1 MSFHEMEERPGSAA
15 ALSSS
20 QGPEALTPGD
30 SSSPS
35 PGLDR
40 LTPESSGNSSNG
52 DLGREEQGM
61 MMGPLLSNNDSS
73 GDDEIYELD
82 ERGSRETGRDY
93 SRPRNGFS
101 YAAEEERAVV
111 DKFDRRLVLFVAFL
125 YMLSF
130 LDRSKPADTEAND
143 LRIDIGNAYVAG
155 MDDDLTRRTAA
166 GAAEDG
172 GGAGGKAYYEW
183 ALASFYIAYIL
194 FEWMSLLWSRVPA
207 HAYVA
212 GIVLSWGAVA
222 SLQAVATSYPVL
234 IVLRFLLG
242 VGEAGFTGIPIY
254 LSFFFRRE
262 ELALRTAVFISA
274 APLATTF
281 ASSLAWLITKFAE
294 NGPIAPWRLLF
305 LVEGF
310 PAVLVSTMAWR
321 IIPDSPEKAT
331 YLTRREKKIARLRL
345 SDGCTGEEKRRED
358 PSSASG
364 GRRRRCGSDFW
375 TVLRDPVPW
384 TTAAIFLL
392 TNIAYSSLPVFLPS
406 ILTQMGHTPVAS
418 QALSVPPYLISFV
431 AVLAVAKASDA
442 LQSRA
447 YLIAACALSSAL
459 GYAFLALSHR
469 LSNMLAGPGSQG
481 SSGKGWLNMARY
493 LAIYPA
499 AAGFF
504 CVVVLTIAW
513 NVNNSRGR
521 DHKGAG
527 FALMQVIGQTG
538 PLIGTR
544 LYPKGD
550 GPWFTSGMGI
560 CAAAMFGVAGLAL
573 GLRAYLARANR
584 RGDGDG
590 AGGSLEEEERLFAGD
605 KSDNHVVRFRYM
617 L

>member
-1 MSFHEMEERPGSAA
+1 M
-15 ALSSS
+15 SSS

-52 DLGREEQGM
+52 DLGREEQAM
-61 MMGPLLSNNDSS
+61 VMDPLLSGSSIHNDGSQ
-73 GDDEIYELD
+73 DDDHETYELS
-82 ERGSRETGRDY
+82 ERGSREIGRAHG
-93 SRPRNGFS
+93 RPRSGFS
-101 YAAEEERAVV
+101 YSAEEERAVV

-130 LDRSKPADTEAND
+130 LDRSN
-143 LRIDIGNAYVAG
+143 IGNAYIAG
-155 MDDDLTRRTAA
+155 MDDDLTRGTAA
-166 GAAEDG
+166 GPAKDG
-172 GGAGGKAYYEW
+172 GAAGGRAYNYYEW
-183 ALASFYIAYIL
+183 ALASFYIAYIA

-234 IVLRFLLG
+234 IALRFLLG

-262 ELALRTAVFISA
+262 ELALRTAIFISA

-321 IIPDSPEKAT
+321 IIPDSPGKAT

-345 SDGCTGEEKRRED
+345 SDGCPGEEKHRED
-358 PSSASG
+358 PSAALG

-375 TVLRDPVPW
+375 TVLGDPVPW
-384 TTAAIFLL
+384 TTAGIFLL

-418 QALSVPPYLISFV
+418 QALSVPPYLISFI

-459 GYAFLALSHR
+459 GYTFLALSHR
-469 LSNMLAGPGSQG
+469 LSDIGG
-481 SSGKGWLNMARY
+481 GKGGLNMARY

-521 DHKGAG
+521 NHKGAG

-544 LYPKGD
+544 LYPKED
-550 GPWFTSGMGI
+550 GPWFTGGMGV

-573 GLRAYLARANR
+573 GLRAHLARANR
-584 RGDGDG
+584 RADRDG
-590 AGGSLEEEERLFAGD
+590 AGGRLEEEERLFEGG
-605 KSDNHVVRFRYM
+605 KSHNVGVRFRYM